1 MTMTTSNSPTPGHV
15 VIVGGGVAG
24 LEALLALQAL
34 AGDRVDLTLVSQHDW
49 FVDRPVTVAE
59 PFGLA
64 SAARHSVPDIVAERG
79 ARFVGATVV
88 AVHADAHRVSCADGT
103 ELSYDTLILAPG
115 AQLSAPV
122 ADAIAFGL
130 EGSGRAIGEML
141 DRLRSGEARSVAFVA
156 PSTTGWLLPLYELAL
171 MTARE
176 LARSNVEGVQLR
188 LLSPEDR
195 PLALFGE
202 QGSQSAGRLLAAAGI
217 EFIGSTDGPGVGAAD
232 YVVTLPLL
240 RGPELAGVPTTP
252 PDGFIAVDEHGQVT
266 GLADVYAAG
275 DGVDFP
281 VKQGGL
287 AAQQADA
294 VAEHIA
300 ATYGASVEP
309 DAVSARAARNAVH
322 GRRPALHALRRARRR
337 PGRCR
342 RLVSAL
348 VAADED
354 RRPLPRALPVRTR
367 RRGGAP
373 QAARRVRRRRHPARR
388 DDAAGLMSGCPGR
401 AATQAKETSH
411 AGEQRA
417 CRATAAICCRI
428 LSTRP

>member
-1 MTMTTSNSPTPGHV
+1 MTTSNRPAPGHV
-15 VIVGGGVAG
+15 VIVGGGVAA

-34 AGDRVDLTLVSQHDW
+34 AGDRVDVTLVAQQDW

-88 AVHADAHRVSCADGT
+88 AVDAEAHRVSCADGT
-103 ELSYDTLILAPG
+103 ELGFDTLILAPG
-115 AQLSAPV
+115 ARLSAPV

-130 EGSGRAIGEML
+130 EGSIRAIGEML

-156 PSTTGWLLPLYELAL
+156 PSPTGWLLPLYELAL

-188 LLSPEDR
+188 LLSPEER
-195 PLALFGE
+195 PLALFGD

-217 EFIGSTDGPGVGAAD
+217 EFIGSTVDPVAAD
-232 YVVTLPLL
+232 EVVTLPLL
-240 RGPELAGVPTTP
+240 RGPELAGVPTTA
-252 PDGFIAVDEHGQVT
+252 PDGFIAVDEHGQVR

-300 ATYGASVEP
+300 AAYGARVEP
-309 DAVSARAARNAVH
+309 MPFRPVLRGMLFTGEAPLYMRSDVPGADPDVPGAWYPLWWPPTKIAGRYLAPYLFERGAEEELRKPPAGFVDVDIPLAAMT
-322 GRRPALHALRRARRR
+322 L
-337 PGRCR
+337 PG
-342 RLVSAL
+342 
-348 VAADED
+348 
-354 RRPLPRALPVRTR
+354 
-367 RRGGAP
+367 
-373 QAARRVRRRRHPARR
+373 
-388 DDAAGLMSGCPGR
+388 
-401 AATQAKETSH
+401 
-411 AGEQRA
+411 
-417 CRATAAICCRI
+417 
-428 LSTRP
+428 

>member
-103 ELSYDTLILAPG
+103 ELSFDTLILTPG
-115 AQLSAPV
+115 ARLSAPV
-122 ADAIAFGL
+122 GDAIAFGL

-195 PLALFGE
+195 PLALFGD
-202 QGSQSAGRLLAAAGI
+202 QGSQSVGRLLAAAGI
-217 EFIGSTDGPGVGAAD
+217 EFIGSTANPVAAD

-252 PDGFIAVDEHGQVT
+252 PDGFVAVDEHGQVR

-300 ATYGASVEP
+300 AAYGASVEP
-309 DAVSARAARNAVH
+309 MPFRPVLRGMLFTGEAPLYLRSDVPGADPDVPGAWYPLWWPPTKIAGRYLPPYLFERGEEEGLRKPPAGFVDVDIPLAAMT
-322 GRRPALHALRRARRR
+322 L
-337 PGRCR
+337 PG
-342 RLVSAL
+342 
-348 VAADED
+348 
-354 RRPLPRALPVRTR
+354 
-367 RRGGAP
+367 
-373 QAARRVRRRRHPARR
+373 
-388 DDAAGLMSGCPGR
+388 
-401 AATQAKETSH
+401 
-411 AGEQRA
+411 
-417 CRATAAICCRI
+417 
-428 LSTRP
+428 

>member
-1 MTMTTSNSPTPGHV
+1 MTTSNHPTPGHV
-15 VIVGGGVAG
+15 VIVGGGVAA

-103 ELSYDTLILAPG
+103 ELDFDTLVLAPG
-115 AQLSAPV
+115 ARLSAPV

-130 EGSGRAIGEML
+130 EGSGRAIGELL

-171 MTARE
+171 MTAGE

-195 PLALFGE
+195 PLALFGD
-202 QGSQSAGRLLAAAGI
+202 QGSRSAGRLLAAAGI
-217 EFIGSTDGPGVGAAD
+217 EFIGSTAEPVVAD
-232 YVVTLPLL
+232 AVVTLPLL
-240 RGPELAGVPTTP
+240 RGPELAGVPATQ
-252 PDGFIAVDEHGQVT
+252 PDGFIAVDEHGQVR

-275 DGVDFP
+275 DAVDFP

-294 VAEHIA
+294 VADHIA
-300 ATYGASVEP
+300 AAYGARVDPMPFRPVLRGMLFTGEDPLYLRSDVPGADP
-309 DAVSARAARNAVH
+309 DVPGAWYPLWWPPTKIAGRYLAPYLFERGAEEGLRKPPAGFVDVDIPLAAMT
-322 GRRPALHALRRARRR
+322 L
-337 PGRCR
+337 PG
-342 RLVSAL
+342 
-348 VAADED
+348 
-354 RRPLPRALPVRTR
+354 
-367 RRGGAP
+367 
-373 QAARRVRRRRHPARR
+373 
-388 DDAAGLMSGCPGR
+388 
-401 AATQAKETSH
+401 
-411 AGEQRA
+411 
-417 CRATAAICCRI
+417 
-428 LSTRP
+428 